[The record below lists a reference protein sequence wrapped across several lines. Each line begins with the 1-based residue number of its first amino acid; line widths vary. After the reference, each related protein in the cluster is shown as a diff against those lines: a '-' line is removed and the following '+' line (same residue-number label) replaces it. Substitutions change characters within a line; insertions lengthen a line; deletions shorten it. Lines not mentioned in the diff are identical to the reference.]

1 LTYFFQINLNLSHLN
16 QFKKQMVWDQKNVGV
31 PLNVLNYGKIIIYL
45 LCVGF
50 KQLNKYIYIYIFQ
63 KQGYLI
69 IIIILKFFFNFK
81 INK

>member
-31 PLNVLNYGKIIIYL
+31 PLNVLNYGKIIICL

-50 KQLNKYIYIYIFQ
+50 KQLNKYMYIYIPKTRLFNNNNNTQIFFQ
-63 KQGYLI
+63 FQ
-69 IIIILKFFFNFK
+69 
-81 INK
+81 NK